1 MAGVGTLTWGRRTGG
16 RLSFADRLS
25 LLGQAVALQ
34 LEARARRR
42 GTAPSPATAALA
54 ARRPPDTAMARRAEA
69 WCREASPPFLVNH
82 CLRAFAWGRLIAAH
96 DRVAF
101 DEEALYVA
109 CLLHDLGLTERA
121 APADPVVCFGVSG
134 GEAARAALLGA
145 GWPAERVDLVAEA
158 ICLHL
163 NVRVGLRHGPVAYLV
178 RAGSA
183 FDVIGARYR
192 ALPPAAVEAVLASHP
207 RLGFKREMEVA
218 ARRYGLRPGS
228 RLEFLFRRLGF
239 GRLIAAAP
247 FGE

>member
-1 MAGVGTLTWGRRTGG
+1 MAGVGTLAWGRRGGG
-16 RLSFADRLS
+16 RLSLADRLA

-34 LEARARRR
+34 FDAWARRR
-42 GTAPSPATAALA
+42 GAGPSPAAVDLA
-54 ARRPPDTAMARRAEA
+54 ARRPPDTAVARRAEA

-109 CLLHDLGLTERA
+109 CLLHDLGLTERG
-121 APADPVVCFGVSG
+121 APVAPVVCFGVSG

-145 GWPAERVDLVAEA
+145 GWPVERVDLVAEA

-163 NVRVGLRHGPVAYLV
+163 NVRVSLRHGPIAYLV
-178 RAGSA
+178 RAASA
-183 FDVIGARYR
+183 LDVIGARR
-192 ALPPAAVEAVLASHP
+192 GALPPAAVEAVLAAHP
-207 RLGFKREMEVA
+207 RLGFKREMEAA

-228 RLEFLFRRLGF
+228 RLEFLFRRFGF